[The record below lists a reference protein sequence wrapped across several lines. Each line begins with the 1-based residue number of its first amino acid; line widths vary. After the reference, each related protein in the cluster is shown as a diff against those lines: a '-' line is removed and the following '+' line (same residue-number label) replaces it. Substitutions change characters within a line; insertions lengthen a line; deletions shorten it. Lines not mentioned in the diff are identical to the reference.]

1 MSQGKLKYLDLPLVL
16 IGKRM
21 VKVLAINASPRKYGN
36 SYKLLRVAVEAS
48 RYAGG
53 SVDVLHLY
61 DHTIGP
67 CVGCVSDEQL
77 ACKFP
82 CLVNDDDGN
91 RILEMMVNSDAIL
104 ISTPIYW
111 YGPSGLLKNLV
122 DRMTSLENMI
132 FVSGRSLLEG
142 RVMGF
147 IAVGADSG
155 NIAAISYLMIVM
167 NSMGAVIPPWA
178 LAYYLGQGDAL
189 ESAEA
194 VLDAANLGFL
204 ATKAAQGYHP
214 KDLRYNP
221 RLVEELG
228 GQELI
233 SKIASEVED
242 VRRVE
247 QPKRKSLFRG
257 GL

>member
-1 MSQGKLKYLDLPLVL
+1 M

-48 RYAGG
+48 KFAGA
-53 SVDVLHLY
+53 SVDMLHLY
-61 DHTIGP
+61 DYSIEP
-67 CVGCVSDEQL
+67 CLGCVSDEQL
-77 ACKFP
+77 ICRYP
-82 CLVNDDDGN
+82 CLIDTDDGN
-91 RILEMMVNSDAIL
+91 KVLNKIVDSDAI
-104 ISTPIYW
+104 IVSTPIYW

-132 FVSGRSLLEG
+132 FISGKSLLEG
-142 RVMGF
+142 RVVGF

-155 NIAAISYLMIVM
+155 NIAAISYLMVVM
-167 NSMGAVIPPWA
+167 NSMGALIPPWA

-189 ESAEA
+189 QNKES

-204 ATKAAQGYHP
+204 VTKAAQGYHP
-214 KDLRYNP
+214 RDLKYNP
-221 RLVEELG
+221 LLIEELG

-233 SKIASEVED
+233 NKIAAETNSLYSL
-242 VRRVE
+242 E
-247 QPKRKSLFRG
+247 QLKRKSLFQSHLREKPSRDR
-257 GL
+257 